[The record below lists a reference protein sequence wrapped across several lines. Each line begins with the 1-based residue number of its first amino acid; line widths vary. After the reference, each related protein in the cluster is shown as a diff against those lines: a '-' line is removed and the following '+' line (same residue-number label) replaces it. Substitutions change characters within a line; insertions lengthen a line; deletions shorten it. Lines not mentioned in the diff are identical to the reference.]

1 MKICRVRKILFVQL
15 TILAALCGVSLV
27 SAKTAPKLPAP
38 GGNVVRVSDVA
49 SLQAAVENLTPGTT
63 VMIAP
68 GEYRLE
74 HTLLVDSVDNISLRG
89 ESGNRDDVVIRAK
102 GMLEKNFGD
111 CPQVIR
117 VRKSKWVTV
126 ADITVADAWNHNIQI
141 MGETGTTHFHL
152 YNTRLLDS
160 GEQFLKAS
168 FNPKSQLAADSGL
181 VEYCSFEYTD
191 RSRDWYS
198 NGVDVLFATGWI
210 VRDNDFIR
218 IRGPLDEL
226 CGPAILFFGA
236 SSNATIERNFFYNC
250 DVAIGAGIFSH
261 ETPYAHRDCII
272 RNNIVFRDE
281 PGGASGILVGF
292 TKNFKIYNNTVF
304 LGSSTSPRILYGD
317 NLSNGEIINNLCDGP
332 LQAADDSLTFDP
344 WSPSLKGKPLT
355 YKSFGGDNVELKN
368 NLITAEASWFVDAM
382 KGNLHLV
389 AGAAAIDKA
398 VRLDPVRDD
407 FDSRPREADDAPDVG
422 ADEFDKP

>member
-1 MKICRVRKILFVQL
+1 MKLLSVKKLLFIPL
-15 TILAALCGVSLV
+15 AILAALSSVGQI
-27 SAKTAPKLPAP
+27 SAKTAPALPTP
-38 GGNVVRVSDVA
+38 EGNVVNVNDVA

-74 HTLLVDSVDNISLRG
+74 HTLLLESVDNVTLRG
-89 ESGNRDDVVIRAK
+89 ATGNRDDVVLRAK

-117 VRKSKWVTV
+117 VRKSKRVTV
-126 ADITVADAWNHNIQI
+126 ADLTVADAWNHNIQI

-168 FNPKSQLAADSGL
+168 FNPNSQLAADSGL

-218 IRGPLDEL
+218 IRGPVGEL
-226 CGPAILFFGA
+226 CGPAVLFFGA

-304 LGSSTSPRILYGD
+304 LGSSSSPRILYGD
-317 NLSNGEIINNLCDGP
+317 NLSNGEVFNNLTDGP
-332 LQAADDSLTFDP
+332 LQAADDSLTYDP
-344 WSPSLKGKPLT
+344 WSPNMRGIPQIYKP
-355 YKSFGGDNVELKN
+355 FGGNNVVLKN
-368 NLITAEASWFVDAM
+368 NLTTADASWFVDAE
-382 KGNLHLV
+382 GGDLHLV
-389 AGAAAIDKA
+389 NGVGAIDKA
-398 VRLDPVRDD
+398 LKLELVKDD
-407 FDSRPREADDAPDVG
+407 FDSQSRNMDNSPDVG
-422 ADEFDKP
+422 ADEFRKP